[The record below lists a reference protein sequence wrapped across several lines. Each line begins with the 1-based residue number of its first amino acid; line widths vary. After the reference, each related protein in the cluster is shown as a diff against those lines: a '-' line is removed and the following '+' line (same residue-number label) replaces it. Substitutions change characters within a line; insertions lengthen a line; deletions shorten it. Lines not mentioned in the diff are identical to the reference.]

1 MNWWI
6 SKWNPNVCVSTVC
19 TGSVQNL
26 WVRSDINAWNFKYN
40 FKNVEKK
47 TCFNWSS
54 NPQCYYRS
62 KTTIMICYTRPQTC
76 FQFQMSLTSVSV
88 MKLRNTSPKFW
99 VWLESLE
106 FSCKLLDLIRT
117 SIGFWNSQNHI
128 RFEAFWRP
136 FSPRIEATN
145 PSPSGRQGAQG
156 ATSHFPS
163 RFQNRAERWIF
174 WKVQL
179 QLHKIL
185 KFASQVLDIFSPF
198 GNLLGSAICGFR
210 CEKHNCHGLPLWKNK

>member
-1 MNWWI
+1 MWKKKHVSIDLRTHNVIIGQKLQLWFATPGLRLASS
-6 SKWNPNVCVSTVC
+6 SKC
-19 TGSVQNL
+19 L
-26 WVRSDINAWNFKYN
+26 W
-40 FKNVEKK
+40 
-47 TCFNWSS
+47 
-54 NPQCYYRS
+54 P
-62 KTTIMICYTRPQTC
+62 
-76 FQFQMSLTSVSV
+76 
-88 MKLRNTSPKFW
+88 
-99 VWLESLE
+99 LE